1 MRYFVKPV
9 IVDAIQWSGSNVQEV
24 VDFVAGN
31 MPPGNGLK
39 SVRFEYAGDAP
50 TTVTVSTQDGA
61 AILTASGDDW
71 VVCGAD
77 GRISA
82 VKPDVFAA
90 TYDLESAHALGKP

>member
-1 MRYFVKPV
+1 MRYLAKPV

-24 VDFVAGN
+24 IDFVTRN

-39 SVRFEYAGDAP
+39 SVRFEYADDVP
-50 TTVTVSTQDGA
+50 TTMTVSTQDGA

-77 GRISA
+77 GRISVVNA
-82 VKPDVFAA
+82 GVFAA
-90 TYDLESAHALGKP
+90 TYDLNTDHAIGR